1 MTFDQLSSSR
11 GGGCGIEA
19 IRRFWDGML
28 QRLKI
33 RAELAELEA
42 MYGSGGE
49 PNATGPIDGDEKQ
62 TGQRDY

>member
-1 MTFDQLSSSR
+1 MTFDQLSSSD
-11 GGGCGIEA
+11 GGGCDIEA

-42 MYGSGGE
+42 IYASGADQ
-49 PNATGPIDGDEKQ
+49 NATGPSDGDEKQ
-62 TGQRDY
+62 TGQRE